1 MKTLKRY
8 YKNGYDF
15 TVIARNG
22 DFALAKGISR
32 ISGRDNWEVIE
43 VQSHNG
49 IYMGD
54 NWVDAKEFPPS
65 SSQWGDKGWTG
76 LNEGHARE
84 IFAKRCGL

>member
-1 MKTLKRY
+1 MKKLERY

-15 TVIARNG
+15 TIVARNG

-32 ISGRDNWEVIE
+32 LSGRDNWEVIE

-49 IYMGD
+49 IYMGN

-65 SSQWGDKGWTG
+65 NEQFGIHGWTAF
-76 LNEGHARE
+76 NENHAWE
-84 IFAKRCGL
+84 LFNKKNSL